1 MENNCLSLAE
11 ACDEK
16 QKAPTT
22 HLITLL
28 DQAAYQFPDHN
39 AIISVHQTDTTGKS
53 QSIHWTFAQLQQM
66 SIELAAHLSSRGI
79 GRGSRLVTLMFN
91 EAQWALLFW
100 ASARLG
106 CEFVPLDPR
115 VLDRDGRDVLFLLD
129 QLKPAAI
136 FVSTEAMSNR
146 INHITSD
153 QKHRPSVR
161 CIVSDHDETTVLA
174 GWTTLSELMSGP
186 SDDIPALH
194 EPGKPDD
201 TVLILFT
208 SGTTALPKGCPHTT
222 ISIATQGLGLM
233 DHLNVSA
240 GSNLCQHLPN
250 FHVFSVA
257 LTLAFWLAGATVV
270 FPSSLFNPQSS
281 LQVISSY
288 PRVSVPCVPA
298 MIHALSNCESPQ
310 QSPKLPFQ
318 IVLGGAPVTWD
329 VVKRSRELGATKV
342 MVGYGMT
349 EGISFVNTSI
359 DTTSLDLMK
368 GDVSVGKVI
377 SGGRVRVCA
386 LGSRA
391 PLNKEEIGE
400 VHLGGLPVFG
410 GYLGSTSVSCYREDG
425 VNWVVTGDQG
435 YMDGEGYLYLLGR
448 YKDLIIR
455 GGENISPLRIE
466 QCLGQVDGITD
477 AFVVGAPDVTA
488 GEVPVAVIRKD
499 PSTRAPIKKGIQLMI
514 LNELGASFAPAHV
527 LDLQDDLQKDNY
539 PTTTSGKIQKKVLR
553 EWVID
558 YLNQVATGSPI
569 SFNDLPS
576 ELLKCWSAITG
587 LAPQD
592 IDPNVSL
599 RTFAD
604 SMMQIQFCH
613 MIRQKLQLVIT
624 QNDLIKFNTIQQ
636 QATLLNERKQ
646 RQTKDSLCRDTAHD
660 LSTLLDT
667 EQAKRAASAKLEPLG
682 FGWDDIE
689 EVIPIADCL
698 RQSLRGARPNSWN
711 VRVSWIAASSITVA
725 EVEAALHTWLQRHPL
740 LRSTPVTY
748 DENLDL
754 YLAMHPSADWIK
766 LQVINGGTVKDVND
780 VATYKLN
787 DPEYDFV
794 DERGPMFRAT
804 ILNVNN
810 PSVVGLVMHVNHV
823 IFDAHT
829 LFRWFEDFRDLLNR
843 KDQLL
848 NFHPYR
854 DYIADFHGNRNGPAC
869 QKAVDFHVHRIQGV
883 SSATDAL
890 WPPQIAPLWLK
901 GDNQGWIHSDNTPG
915 CPTERPL
922 LDGKESCG
930 TKGITRAVHVPKIL
944 ELQHNLAITPPL
956 IAKCACALLNVR
968 MTGAKEALFGVIDS
982 GRTWPSA
989 EDSHPDDR
997 GIDIME
1003 VDGPTITHFLNRTTI
1018 VPEETAMR
1026 LLSRMSKDQDDLVS
1040 HVNAPI
1046 DEICRKLDD
1055 SDSTSFIDILLRQS
1069 FNWIMPGYKEH
1080 ATDSIKRIE
1089 VIARPDLCVSWLPC
1103 LMEGNML
1110 RLTVSYDDAQLR
1122 AKDVYN
1128 IMTEYLCAV
1137 AWLSDPANM
1146 DKPVSECKFQGH
1158 DIVDLDRESPARY
1171 RK

>member
-1 MENNCLSLAE
+1 MENNCLLLAE
-11 ACDEK
+11 ARDEK
-16 QKAPTT
+16 LKAPTT

-28 DQAAYQFPDHN
+28 DQAAYQFPDHD
-39 AIISVHQTDTTGKS
+39 AIISVHQTEITGTS
-53 QSIHWTFAQLQQM
+53 QSFHWTFAQLQQM
-66 SIELAAHLSSRGI
+66 SIELAARLSSRGV
-79 GRGSRLVTLMFN
+79 GRGSRLVTLIFN
-91 EAQWALLFW
+91 QAQWALLFW
-100 ASARLG
+100 ASSRLG

-129 QLKPAAI
+129 LLRPAAI
-136 FVSTEAMSNR
+136 FVTTEAMSNR
-146 INHITSD
+146 IDQITSD
-153 QKHRPSVR
+153 QKCRPSVK
-161 CIVSDHDETTVLA
+161 CIVSDHEETNVLD
-174 GWTTLSELMSGP
+174 GWTTLSEIMSGP
-186 SDDIPALH
+186 SDNIPALH

-233 DHLNVSA
+233 DHLNVSS
-240 GSNLCQHLPN
+240 GSHLCQHLPN

-257 LTLAFWLAGATVV
+257 FTLAFWLAGATVV
-270 FPSSLFNPQSS
+270 FPSSSFNPQSS
-281 LQVISSY
+281 LQMMRSY
-288 PRVSVPCVPA
+288 PEVSVPCVPA
-298 MIHALSNCESPQ
+298 MVHALSNCEPPQ
-310 QSPKLPFQ
+310 HSSRHSFQ

-329 VVKRSRELGATKV
+329 VVKRSRDLGATKV
-342 MVGYGMT
+342 IPGYGMT

-359 DTTSLDLMK
+359 DATSLNMMK
-368 GDVSVGKVI
+368 GDVSAGKVI
-377 SGGRVRVCA
+377 AGGRVRICA

-391 PLNKEEIGE
+391 PLQKEEIGE

-410 GYLGSTSVSCYREDG
+410 GYLGGTSDACYREDG

-435 YMDGEGYLYLLGR
+435 YMDGQGYLYLLGR

-488 GEVPVAVIRKD
+488 GEVPVAVIRKG
-499 PSTRAPIKKGIQLMI
+499 PSTPVSIKKDIQMMI

-558 YLNQVATGSPI
+558 YLSQVATGSPV
-569 SFNDLPS
+569 SFDDLPS
-576 ELLKCWSAITG
+576 ELLKIWSAITG

-592 IDPNVSL
+592 IDPNVSI

-613 MIRQKLQLVIT
+613 MIRQNLQLVIT
-624 QNDLIKFNTIQQ
+624 QSDLIKFNTIQQ
-636 QATLLNERKQ
+636 QATLLDERKQ
-646 RQTKDSLCRDTAHD
+646 RQAKDSLCRDTAHD
-660 LSTLLDT
+660 LPKLVDT
-667 EQAKRAASAKLEPLG
+667 EKAKRAASEKLEALG
-682 FGWDDIE
+682 FGWDNIE
-689 EVIPIADCL
+689 EVIPIHDCL
-698 RQSLRGARPNSWN
+698 KRCRRGARPNSWN
-711 VRVSWIAASSITVA
+711 IRVSWIATSSITIT
-725 EVEAALHTWLQRHPL
+725 EVQAALYTWVQRHPL

-754 YLAMHPSADWIK
+754 YLAMHPSEDWMR
-766 LQVINGGTVKDVND
+766 LQVINGGTVEDVND

-787 DPEYDFV
+787 DPEYDFI
-794 DERGPMFRAT
+794 DDKGPMFRAT
-804 ILNVNN
+804 ILDVKN
-810 PSVVGLVMHVNHV
+810 PSVVGLVMHLHHH

-843 KDQLL
+843 KYQLL

-854 DYIADFHGNRNGPAC
+854 DYITDYHGNRTGPAS
-869 QKAVDFHVHRIQGV
+869 QKAVDFHVNRIRGV

-901 GDNQGWIHSDNTPG
+901 GDNQGWVHSDNTPG
-915 CPTERPL
+915 CANERPL

-930 TKGITRAVHVPKIL
+930 TKGISRAVHVPKIL
-944 ELQHNLAITPPL
+944 ELQHNFAITPPV

-968 MTGAKEALFGVIDS
+968 MTGAKEALFGVIES
-982 GRTWPSA
+982 GRIWPSA
-989 EDSHPDDR
+989 DDSHPDDK
-997 GIDIME
+997 GIDILE
-1003 VDGPTITHFLNRTTI
+1003 VDGPTITHCLNRTTI
-1018 VPEETAMR
+1018 VPDETAMQ
-1026 LLSRMSKDQDDLVS
+1026 LLSRMSKDQDDILS

-1046 DEICRKLDD
+1046 DEICRKLDEPD
-1055 SDSTSFIDILLRQS
+1055 MKTFIDIVHRQS
-1069 FNWIMPGYKEH
+1069 FNWIIPGYKEH
-1080 ATDSIKRIE
+1080 ASDPIKRIE
-1089 VIARPDLCVSWLPC
+1089 VIARPDLCLSWLPG

-1110 RLTVSYDDAQLR
+1110 RLAVSYDDAQLR
-1122 AKDVYN
+1122 AKDVYS

-1146 DKPVSECKFQGH
+1146 DKPVSECEFQGH

-1171 RK
+1171 RQ